1 MFMCVLLFGGVVK
14 VSLGW
19 CCGCLLLGGN
29 NLDVI
34 VVFGGKY
41 VGGRGGRV
49 RELVF
54 FFFLV
59 DVIVVGVLVR
69 SGLLVVEI

>member
-1 MFMCVLLFGGVVK
+1 MLMCVSLFGGVVK

-29 NLDVI
+29 NSDVI
-34 VVFGGKY
+34 VAFGGKY

-54 FFFLV
+54 FFFLA
-59 DVIVVGVLVR
+59 DVTVAGVLAR
-69 SGLLVVEI
+69 SGLLVAEI